1 MMGSIDKGRSQA
13 RGQLRKHLLRG
24 TSVVALV
31 TALGTS
37 QGSAQSLSALRA
49 SVTGAN
55 AQVAKLLK
63 PQAPATPTQ
72 NTAGMSAEEARALQ
86 YQSQVAQAISLAQQ
100 AQSAARTAVLGAEP
114 AVPDGLVF
122 GGLNPVADPVP
133 AAQDPTGL
141 NTWQGASAP
150 TETTTGNKVQV
161 TIQQTQQNAILSW
174 QTFNVGPNTTLDFNQ
189 TQGGVAQP
197 GWVVLNRVV
206 GQLDPLTGLRN
217 PNLTPAPSQIFGAIN
232 AQGTVLIINQ
242 NGILFGG
249 SSQINV
255 NSLIATSLE
264 VGRAIDAD
272 SGAILNIADR
282 NQDFLNYGLLGYA
295 DQASP
300 LELPSAFTFSS
311 QAISST
317 QYDALEGEVEV
328 NAGANIQAGTG
339 GFVLLTGPKVVNSG
353 SITAP
358 EGQVSLQSGRLV
370 TLQTSNGSSTSID
383 PNVRGFVVS
392 ALDQSASAGN
402 YVLNTATG
410 IIDAPQG
417 YVSLQA
423 TDSGAV
429 INDGILEA
437 TTSVSRNGYIT
448 LEGGDI
454 QLGLGSTIAIGP
466 DASAE
471 TIPQDPTSLED
482 FKPSGIDIG
491 TDSSR
496 IEIQQNAMI
505 YAPSGNITIGADP
518 GPDTDADTNTEGT
531 SRIFIDTGAVIDAAG
546 LPDVVIPASRNAI
559 EISPVTANSLADSPD
574 YRDGFL
580 NGATVYV
587 DPRISGVSADGVAW
601 VGSPLIPAQSYAE
614 QVGVTVQELMTP
626 GGNVTLGVQS
636 STLGPTSIVP
646 DVTVK
651 SGAVIDVSGGWVTYQ
666 AGWVQ
671 TTELV
676 DASGNIVNIA
686 DADPNDTFIGIYDG
700 YVENQARWGISQT
713 YANPLLFG
721 SHYEGQYS
729 EGRDAGSLTI
739 KGSTVVLDGTVYAN
753 AFPGPLQIA
762 DAQIGTASSS
772 IYGDQRTLQAAP
784 SQLPSGGFLFVQ
796 AFGTDT
802 TQGVITGGGDIDV
815 VDQADYQPVS
825 SSLIYGQSVSIDA
838 NGNLVVPT
846 RDPAS
851 FLPQNRID
859 TIMLSAD
866 AISNMGLSDVSLGT
880 SGQIDLAQGADI
892 TLAPGGLFNAEAGRT
907 ITVDG
912 NVSVPSGTIDLQT
925 IDLGIGSVYVP
936 ETAQL
941 GSFDV
946 VVNGSLSA
954 RGSWVNDYQAT
965 PASLVGSAYLNGGN
979 IDISVAPRVTLYEAT
994 ASVADTL
1001 AGNAPTVNVDISGS
1015 ILIND
1020 GALLDVSGG
1029 GYVAPNGALTLT
1041 AKGGNVSLIDATT
1054 YFQLTDDSNKPAG
1067 GIEGF
1072 RVTTIDNVNGT
1083 AVIPVNPNA
1092 INSRVSIADGSIL
1105 AAGFG
1110 GGGTFTLTTP
1120 AFSFGDG
1127 TASTGTE
1134 LPMGFISQTG
1144 FANYNITS
1152 YATDLLTNTFN
1163 NGLGGYNAV
1172 LAAQTLTVG
1181 PGQTLLLT
1189 QTTFSPILTAAQGAQ
1204 LRALQTGGDLYSVL
1218 TPSIAPDAWDQHAVN
1233 LTLGGLIE
1241 LDVASGGE
1249 VLGAAGGTLTV
1260 SKLENSGTIIIP
1272 GGTIHQLEV
1281 LPQIYGQGDTLGVQ
1295 NLDQVFTTNPDGSI
1309 DEGAQN
1315 AAGIAN
1321 LTNAQLA
1328 AQYQVYLLGD
1338 LGANVGIYLAPGSVT
1353 DLSGV
1358 SIRDPR
1364 ASEPGYT
1371 NFVDGQVVAGGTL
1384 ESTPSVLGTSQLFA
1398 QTIGVS
1404 VYTSEDSV
1412 GLSLA
1417 EQIDAA
1423 PGATIGL
1430 AGASDVFDRLGP
1442 SGAYVPTPVWSNAG
1456 TLDLGNGGTLTGAN
1470 INAHGGA
1477 PAALGGTLVM
1487 LDPVL
1492 YQNDPQ
1498 APTENAISS
1507 AAISASGFETFVA
1520 VGSVSSVGNVQLD
1533 LGRGFFLTSPSYP
1546 GFGAIGDNFA
1556 PTISS
1561 GGTLE
1566 IDAPYIN
1573 LDSILQTLSTP
1584 DAGTVA
1590 NNSVILSADQIDIEG
1605 AVLFDQS
1612 VANVSLD
1619 ATGDIRLIG
1628 VEPYQQT
1635 LNINTENVPNSL
1647 AGQLAVNGNLTI
1659 TAGQIYPTTGSTF
1672 YVTSSAANGTIAIAK
1687 AAGATPSTP
1696 YSAGG
1701 NLTIQAA
1708 NIVQGGVVR
1717 VPIGSLTIGGN
1728 SALTIGSSVFAPA
1741 TESVQALSG
1750 SVTSVSAKG
1759 LSIPYGTTTD
1769 QTEWYF
1775 SPTNSSELTAPP
1787 QAILTFGGSAVTL
1800 NSGATVDISGG
1811 GDLYAYEF
1819 IPGTGGSR
1827 DVLDRDNP
1835 DEFSGT
1841 NGYQYPDGRQVY
1853 AIVPGLS
1860 SATAAA
1866 FDPIYSA
1873 NYSDLYSATNA
1884 GQSVYLS
1891 AAPGLAAGWYTLL
1904 PAQYAM
1910 LPGGMRVV
1918 QLTGAAPVAMGTETT
1933 LADGSL
1939 EVAGYYGTAGT
1950 NSYSSTVDTFEVQS
1964 QSAFLQYSQ
1973 IALTSADAHFA
1984 ALAASNGV
1992 VSPQLPIDA
2001 ARLVL
2006 APSQTLAIDTT
2017 LLTTPGPGGRG
2028 AEVDISGS
2036 SFDIVSTLPDS
2047 SPDGT
2052 IVLTADSLT
2061 NLDAASL
2068 LIGGVRTDNAD
2079 GTTSLDITANA
2090 ITIANDSAHPL
2101 SGPEMIFAVDGS
2113 GAGITVAD
2121 GASITA
2127 TGTTESDQTGNYIID
2142 GSTPGMT
2149 GQGALLRVSS
2159 GTQRLVTRENIA
2171 AGASLGVLNIGQANI
2186 QGTSVLLDSSGG
2198 MTVNPDATIG
2208 ATDLALGAQQAI
2220 FAPTTTGHSGL
2231 VITPAL
2237 QTLFGEAK
2245 ELTIDTPFNIYF
2257 SSGTYTF
2264 ADLQLITPGIR
2275 LLDGSAVTLN
2285 TGNLMLSNSGVN
2297 GGTCGAVG
2305 APLCGTGSLTINAG
2319 QIDFGS
2325 GTLHTYGFGGS
2336 TTLSAPGG
2344 IFFTGNGAFD
2354 AGPGD
2359 LNLQTPFIG
2368 DEALTLG
2375 AGVAADLPSL
2385 AIASSGAITITNPT
2399 SAPVPVVAGTPGAS
2413 LSIGGQSVAITDTEL
2428 RATAG
2433 TLTVTSAT
2441 GITVGGSATLETP
2454 GYAETFGD
2462 SADPVS
2468 VSAPGGKLEL
2478 TALAGDI
2485 DLGSGT
2491 LLSVGGGQGTAG
2503 TLELSAGNGNVVLG
2517 GSLNADAPG
2526 GGGSFLLDTGGSFD
2540 GNIQIQSGSGN
2551 LVLSA
2556 GETLDAANVALTAD
2570 GGLVDIAGTID
2581 VAGTNGGEVDLFG
2594 LTGVTLESTSLID
2607 AHANGYGVTDTRQAS
2622 GGTVD
2627 IGTDGTGAIT
2637 VDSGAVIDVAAL
2649 QTEARLVPTT
2659 NDGVVDYTYVAGDTG
2674 GTVNFRAPIVESAG
2688 GETVNVSYAGDIE
2701 GASAIVLEGFERFE
2715 LGTIAGDPNFVGV
2728 TINSLGQAV
2737 LDVGAI
2743 AGAGQANFLADN
2755 APGTLVNF
2763 VQNFDISASYG
2774 NLGGLA
2780 SQADFSAR
2788 PGMELD
2794 YAGDIVLA
2802 SNWNLGAGTVNVA
2815 GAVAAGLMAPEPTIP
2830 GDYYVLPGDEAQV
2843 FSQFTTMTYRVGG
2856 SVTGAP
2862 GILTIRAGGN
2872 LDLDGSITDGF
2883 FQFAD
2888 QTDPNYLDIALGGG
2902 NRVYTPYIAPG
2913 CFDGSCSGIE
2923 DWQAGA
2929 LPADYVSVSLPSAGG
2944 LGGLLENFAPYSAAA
2959 NSPAALGSLPGD
2971 TGDPL
2976 GSAQLFP
2983 LVTTSG
2989 GTQAVDS
2996 WAYRLVGGAD
3006 LSSGIGGT
3014 PSVNP
3019 MLTAPGAAGD
3029 VVVAGLSTYTYSAIK
3044 GSAAFTDSLMIQTGS
3059 QLVSPDQWYASF
3071 VALNPQLDSD
3081 AFTFINFATAP
3092 AAVRDLLANDAPS
3105 FFAAYPDQF
3114 QMVKTSKTVTGV
3126 TTTLAIAATFIEDV
3140 ISGNF
3145 ISIVGNYNPPKS
3157 KAVTKPTTATVT
3169 ALVRTGSGNIDV
3181 AAAGDIDL
3189 KNGARTYENLDGES
3203 ALQSQGGLQLGG
3215 TAIYTA
3221 GQLADI
3227 STQTVLDES
3236 TGQSFTLDPDAY
3248 ENTTDVFGTPV
3259 AVDYA
3264 YGAGGTPQ
3272 FDGFAGILV
3281 ANPVYADGGGNV
3293 SLTAGQNVS
3302 GRRDVWQETR
3312 LAFYD
3317 IATTNGYSWLGESDQ
3332 PWRVGEIG
3340 DITNIQINPQLFSSG
3355 VATLGGGNIT
3365 IVAGA
3370 NVSDLSIVADTS
3382 ATTASVSSSASVLP
3396 TQALWQFGGG
3406 NVTVDAGRN
3415 LLGGLIDVASGVADI
3430 AVGRDIES
3438 DGTYQTLTN
3447 TGSIVSMVDGV
3458 RLRVSNAFAN
3468 LTALGTVELQGISS
3482 LGVGQGANEVQ
3493 NNLNAHGFYSSIAGV
3508 AITADGSVTIDNLG
3522 ADVVTAE
3529 SAATDETQSAVYP
3542 GTLEVASM
3550 TGSLDL
3556 ATAANT
3562 TNEASAILLYPSPT
3576 GNLNLYAAADILPT
3590 TIAMLDADPGLLPGA
3605 FSTFTADAIDGV
3617 TSGQTFIFPG
3627 VLPDTSA
3634 VELAAMHNSDITHLD
3649 DPDPVRIAAG
3659 GDILDMILSVPKQA
3673 RIDAGQDI
3681 VNMMFF
3687 GQNILNTDITRIVA
3701 GRDIVGTTELV
3712 QPVISAS
3719 EELGPPLAAVEGN
3732 TFIIGGPGSFFL
3744 EAGRNAGPFLNSADT
3759 DGFVSVNGES
3769 PVSTGPLSYAGGVI
3783 SIGDEWNPWL
3793 QSTGSNLYVEFGV
3806 GKGADYDQ
3814 FANYY
3819 LNPANL
3825 AELPGYLFVQTTD
3838 SAGNMTPNRSDPIYA
3853 PILISWLQQN
3863 WSAQLVA
3870 AYGTTNISFQQAYS
3884 VFTTLPELQQRIF
3897 LIDDVY
3903 FNELT
3908 QTSIP
3913 SGPSYKEYSR
3923 GYTAVNLLFPASLGY
3938 TQNNLSGG
3946 ANGANQTV
3954 ETGNLDL
3961 RLAAIETVYGGN
3973 IYLLGPGGDVLGG
3986 STVATSAQAAL
3997 HSYNGGLLYSGYA
4010 NDAPFAA
4017 SIETIPAGYEGILT
4031 LRGGSIDTFTDTDF
4045 LLNQSRLF
4053 TEDGGDIAMWSSN
4066 GDLNAGEGPQTSAN
4080 FPPVVVQ
4087 TDDDL
4092 YTQVDSVGGVT
4103 GAGIAA
4109 FEPGPGIAPPDV
4121 FLIAPRGTVDAGAAG
4136 VRVAGDL
4143 FVAAFAVANANN
4155 FSVGGTSV
4163 GVPGAATVDVGTQ
4176 TSASAAS
4183 AASAQAAATA
4193 SNSAR
4198 GLGDDQSLITVDV
4211 LGYAGSECPPDDK
4224 KCKK

>member
-217 PNLTPAPSQIFGAIN
+217 PNLTPAPSQIFGTIN

-328 NAGANIQAGTG
+328 NAGADIQAGTG

-370 TLQTSNGSSTSID
+370 TLQTSDGSSTSID

-402 YVLNTATG
+402 YALNTATG

-437 TTSVSRNGYIT
+437 TTSVSRNGFIR
-448 LEGGDI
+448 LDGGDI

-518 GPDTDADTNTEGT
+518 GPDTNADLNSEGT

-713 YANPLLFG
+713 YANPLLLG

-815 VDQADYQPVS
+815 VDQADYEPVS

-851 FLPQNRID
+851 FLPQTRID

-866 AISNMGLSDVSLGT
+866 AISNMGLSDVSLET

-892 TLAPGGLFNAEAGRT
+892 TLAPGGVFNAEAGRT

-965 PASLVGSAYLNGGN
+965 PASLVGSAYLDGGN

-1083 AVIPVNPNA
+1083 AVIPVNPNV

-1127 TASTGTE
+1127 TATTGTE

-1204 LRALQTGGDLYSVL
+1204 LRGLQTGGDLYSVL

-1241 LDVASGGE
+1241 LDVANGGE

-1260 SKLENSGTIIIP
+1260 SKLENSGTISIP

-1281 LPQIYGQGDTLGVQ
+1281 LPQIYGQGDTLGAQ
-1295 NLDQVFTTNPDGSI
+1295 NLDQVFTTNPDGSM

-1371 NFVDGQVVAGGTL
+1371 NFTDGRVIAGGTL

-1456 TLDLGNGGTLTGAN
+1456 TLDLGNGGTLAGAN
-1470 INAHGGA
+1470 IDAHGGA

-1741 TESVQALSG
+1741 TESVAGAERKRNVRIRQRSLHSLRHDDRSDGMVFFADQFERVDGAASG
-1750 SVTSVSAKG
+1750 HPDVRRLGGHAQLGRNGRYQRRRRSLRLRIHPGDRRLARRSRSRQSRRIQRNQR
-1759 LSIPYGTTTD
+1759 LSISRRPSGLRHCAGTFVGDGGGIRPDLFGQLFRSLFGDQCRTD
-1769 QTEWYF
+1769 RL
-1775 SPTNSSELTAPP
+1775 SERRAGTCCGLVHASACTIRNVARRH
-1787 QAILTFGGSAVTL
+1787 ARRSTDGRGSRRDGHRDHARGRLARGCGLLRNGGHKFLQFDGRYLRSAVPERIPAIFADRAHL
-1800 NSGATVDISGG
+1800 CRRAFRGVGGEQRRGLPAASHRRRASGPGAVTDAC
-1811 GDLYAYEF
+1811 DRHDFAHDA
-1819 IPGTGGSR
+1819 GTGRARRGSR
-1827 DVLDRDNP
+1827 
-1835 DEFSGT
+1835 
-1841 NGYQYPDGRQVY
+1841 YQR
-1853 AIVPGLS
+1853 
-1860 SATAAA
+1860 
-1866 FDPIYSA
+1866 
-1873 NYSDLYSATNA
+1873 
-1884 GQSVYLS
+1884 
-1891 AAPGLAAGWYTLL
+1891 LL
-1904 PAQYAM
+1904 VRH
-1910 LPGGMRVV
+1910 RV
-1918 QLTGAAPVAMGTETT
+1918 
-1933 LADGSL
+1933 
-1939 EVAGYYGTAGT
+1939 
-1950 NSYSSTVDTFEVQS
+1950 
-1964 QSAFLQYSQ
+1964 
-1973 IALTSADAHFA
+1973 
-1984 ALAASNGV
+1984 
-1992 VSPQLPIDA
+1992 DA
-2001 ARLVL
+2001 ARHL
-2006 APSQTLAIDTT
+2006 ARRHDRAHRGQPDQPRCRKPPDRRRAYRQCRRHDVARYHGEFDHDRKRCGAPIVRSRNDICRRWLRRRDHCCRRRVDYRDRHDRERPNGKLHYRRIDS
-2017 LLTTPGPGGRG
+2017 RYDG
-2028 AEVDISGS
+2028 AGCSVARFVG
-2036 SFDIVSTLPDS
+2036 
-2047 SPDGT
+2047 
-2052 IVLTADSLT
+2052 
-2061 NLDAASL
+2061 DAAPCHAGKHRRRGQSGRTQYRAGEYSGR
-2068 LIGGVRTDNAD
+2068 IGVARFERGHDGQSRRDDRRNRPRAWRT
-2079 GTTSLDITANA
+2079 
-2090 ITIANDSAHPL
+2090 
-2101 SGPEMIFAVDGS
+2101 
-2113 GAGITVAD
+2113 
-2121 GASITA
+2121 
-2127 TGTTESDQTGNYIID
+2127 
-2142 GSTPGMT
+2142 
-2149 GQGALLRVSS
+2149 
-2159 GTQRLVTRENIA
+2159 
-2171 AGASLGVLNIGQANI
+2171 
-2186 QGTSVLLDSSGG
+2186 
-2198 MTVNPDATIG
+2198 
-2208 ATDLALGAQQAI
+2208 
-2220 FAPTTTGHSGL
+2220 
-2231 VITPAL
+2231 
-2237 QTLFGEAK
+2237 
-2245 ELTIDTPFNIYF
+2245 
-2257 SSGTYTF
+2257 
-2264 ADLQLITPGIR
+2264 
-2275 LLDGSAVTLN
+2275 
-2285 TGNLMLSNSGVN
+2285 TGNLRTHYDRTLRSRYH
-2297 GGTCGAVG
+2297 
-2305 APLCGTGSLTINAG
+2305 AG
-2319 QIDFGS
+2319 I
-2325 GTLHTYGFGGS
+2325 
-2336 TTLSAPGG
+2336 
-2344 IFFTGNGAFD
+2344 
-2354 AGPGD
+2354 
-2359 LNLQTPFIG
+2359 
-2368 DEALTLG
+2368 
-2375 AGVAADLPSL
+2375 AD
-2385 AIASSGAITITNPT
+2385 
-2399 SAPVPVVAGTPGAS
+2399 
-2413 LSIGGQSVAITDTEL
+2413 SV
-2428 RATAG
+2428 RR
-2433 TLTVTSAT
+2433 
-2441 GITVGGSATLETP
+2441 
-2454 GYAETFGD
+2454 
-2462 SADPVS
+2462 
-2468 VSAPGGKLEL
+2468 
-2478 TALAGDI
+2478 
-2485 DLGSGT
+2485 
-2491 LLSVGGGQGTAG
+2491 GQGTDDRYAVQYIF
-2503 TLELSAGNGNVVLG
+2503 LFRHLHIRRSA
-2517 GSLNADAPG
+2517 ADH
-2526 GGGSFLLDTGGSFD
+2526 SR
-2540 GNIQIQSGSGN
+2540 
-2551 LVLSA
+2551 
-2556 GETLDAANVALTAD
+2556 
-2570 GGLVDIAGTID
+2570 
-2581 VAGTNGGEVDLFG
+2581 
-2594 LTGVTLESTSLID
+2594 
-2607 AHANGYGVTDTRQAS
+2607 HQAS
-2622 GGTVD
+2622 
-2627 IGTDGTGAIT
+2627 
-2637 VDSGAVIDVAAL
+2637 
-2649 QTEARLVPTT
+2649 
-2659 NDGVVDYTYVAGDTG
+2659 
-2674 GTVNFRAPIVESAG
+2674 
-2688 GETVNVSYAGDIE
+2688 
-2701 GASAIVLEGFERFE
+2701 
-2715 LGTIAGDPNFVGV
+2715 
-2728 TINSLGQAV
+2728 
-2737 LDVGAI
+2737 
-2743 AGAGQANFLADN
+2743 
-2755 APGTLVNF
+2755 
-2763 VQNFDISASYG
+2763 
-2774 NLGGLA
+2774 
-2780 SQADFSAR
+2780 
-2788 PGMELD
+2788 
-2794 YAGDIVLA
+2794 
-2802 SNWNLGAGTVNVA
+2802 
-2815 GAVAAGLMAPEPTIP
+2815 
-2830 GDYYVLPGDEAQV
+2830 
-2843 FSQFTTMTYRVGG
+2843 
-2856 SVTGAP
+2856 
-2862 GILTIRAGGN
+2862 
-2872 LDLDGSITDGF
+2872 
-2883 FQFAD
+2883 
-2888 QTDPNYLDIALGGG
+2888 
-2902 NRVYTPYIAPG
+2902 
-2913 CFDGSCSGIE
+2913 
-2923 DWQAGA
+2923 
-2929 LPADYVSVSLPSAGG
+2929 
-2944 LGGLLENFAPYSAAA
+2944 
-2959 NSPAALGSLPGD
+2959 
-2971 TGDPL
+2971 
-2976 GSAQLFP
+2976 
-2983 LVTTSG
+2983 
-2989 GTQAVDS
+2989 
-2996 WAYRLVGGAD
+2996 
-3006 LSSGIGGT
+3006 
-3014 PSVNP
+3014 
-3019 MLTAPGAAGD
+3019 
-3029 VVVAGLSTYTYSAIK
+3029 
-3044 GSAAFTDSLMIQTGS
+3044 
-3059 QLVSPDQWYASF
+3059 
-3071 VALNPQLDSD
+3071 
-3081 AFTFINFATAP
+3081 
-3092 AAVRDLLANDAPS
+3092 
-3105 FFAAYPDQF
+3105 
-3114 QMVKTSKTVTGV
+3114 
-3126 TTTLAIAATFIEDV
+3126 
-3140 ISGNF
+3140 
-3145 ISIVGNYNPPKS
+3145 
-3157 KAVTKPTTATVT
+3157 
-3169 ALVRTGSGNIDV
+3169 
-3181 AAAGDIDL
+3181 
-3189 KNGARTYENLDGES
+3189 
-3203 ALQSQGGLQLGG
+3203 
-3215 TAIYTA
+3215 
-3221 GQLADI
+3221 
-3227 STQTVLDES
+3227 
-3236 TGQSFTLDPDAY
+3236 
-3248 ENTTDVFGTPV
+3248 
-3259 AVDYA
+3259 
-3264 YGAGGTPQ
+3264 
-3272 FDGFAGILV
+3272 
-3281 ANPVYADGGGNV
+3281 
-3293 SLTAGQNVS
+3293 
-3302 GRRDVWQETR
+3302 RR
-3312 LAFYD
+3312 
-3317 IATTNGYSWLGESDQ
+3317 
-3332 PWRVGEIG
+3332 
-3340 DITNIQINPQLFSSG
+3340 
-3355 VATLGGGNIT
+3355 
-3365 IVAGA
+3365 
-3370 NVSDLSIVADTS
+3370 
-3382 ATTASVSSSASVLP
+3382 
-3396 TQALWQFGGG
+3396 
-3406 NVTVDAGRN
+3406 
-3415 LLGGLIDVASGVADI
+3415 
-3430 AVGRDIES
+3430 
-3438 DGTYQTLTN
+3438 
-3447 TGSIVSMVDGV
+3447 
-3458 RLRVSNAFAN
+3458 
-3468 LTALGTVELQGISS
+3468 
-3482 LGVGQGANEVQ
+3482 
-3493 NNLNAHGFYSSIAGV
+3493 
-3508 AITADGSVTIDNLG
+3508 
-3522 ADVVTAE
+3522 
-3529 SAATDETQSAVYP
+3529 
-3542 GTLEVASM
+3542 
-3550 TGSLDL
+3550 
-3556 ATAANT
+3556 
-3562 TNEASAILLYPSPT
+3562 
-3576 GNLNLYAAADILPT
+3576 
-3590 TIAMLDADPGLLPGA
+3590 
-3605 FSTFTADAIDGV
+3605 
-3617 TSGQTFIFPG
+3617 
-3627 VLPDTSA
+3627 
-3634 VELAAMHNSDITHLD
+3634 
-3649 DPDPVRIAAG
+3649 
-3659 GDILDMILSVPKQA
+3659 
-3673 RIDAGQDI
+3673 
-3681 VNMMFF
+3681 
-3687 GQNILNTDITRIVA
+3687 
-3701 GRDIVGTTELV
+3701 
-3712 QPVISAS
+3712 
-3719 EELGPPLAAVEGN
+3719 
-3732 TFIIGGPGSFFL
+3732 
-3744 EAGRNAGPFLNSADT
+3744 
-3759 DGFVSVNGES
+3759 
-3769 PVSTGPLSYAGGVI
+3769 
-3783 SIGDEWNPWL
+3783 
-3793 QSTGSNLYVEFGV
+3793 
-3806 GKGADYDQ
+3806 
-3814 FANYY
+3814 
-3819 LNPANL
+3819 
-3825 AELPGYLFVQTTD
+3825 
-3838 SAGNMTPNRSDPIYA
+3838 
-3853 PILISWLQQN
+3853 
-3863 WSAQLVA
+3863 
-3870 AYGTTNISFQQAYS
+3870 
-3884 VFTTLPELQQRIF
+3884 
-3897 LIDDVY
+3897 
-3903 FNELT
+3903 
-3908 QTSIP
+3908 
-3913 SGPSYKEYSR
+3913 
-3923 GYTAVNLLFPASLGY
+3923 
-3938 TQNNLSGG
+3938 
-3946 ANGANQTV
+3946 
-3954 ETGNLDL
+3954 
-3961 RLAAIETVYGGN
+3961 
-3973 IYLLGPGGDVLGG
+3973 
-3986 STVATSAQAAL
+3986 
-3997 HSYNGGLLYSGYA
+3997 
-4010 NDAPFAA
+4010 
-4017 SIETIPAGYEGILT
+4017 
-4031 LRGGSIDTFTDTDF
+4031 
-4045 LLNQSRLF
+4045 
-4053 TEDGGDIAMWSSN
+4053 
-4066 GDLNAGEGPQTSAN
+4066 
-4080 FPPVVVQ
+4080 
-4087 TDDDL
+4087 
-4092 YTQVDSVGGVT
+4092 
-4103 GAGIAA
+4103 
-4109 FEPGPGIAPPDV
+4109 
-4121 FLIAPRGTVDAGAAG
+4121 
-4136 VRVAGDL
+4136 
-4143 FVAAFAVANANN
+4143 
-4155 FSVGGTSV
+4155 
-4163 GVPGAATVDVGTQ
+4163 
-4176 TSASAAS
+4176 
-4183 AASAQAAATA
+4183 
-4193 SNSAR
+4193 
-4198 GLGDDQSLITVDV
+4198 
-4211 LGYAGSECPPDDK
+4211 
-4224 KCKK
+4224 